1 MGTVDN
7 NFDVLQ
13 TWNKSTGEDEWDNGQ
28 LRPRYDR
35 YQWRDYYRNKIG
47 GDPPRYQLWKN
58 DRWGYETFVRASMEA
73 DKQNMITA
81 ALAAEKRVSERA
93 AAKAN
98 AW

>member
-7 NFDVLQ
+7 NFTVLQ
-13 TWNKSTGEDEWDNGQ
+13 SWNKHTGEDMWENG
-28 LRPRYDR
+28 RSVPRYDK

-58 DRWGYETFVRASMEA
+58 DRWTYETFVRASMEA
-73 DKQNMITA
+73 DLEQMIDA
-81 ALAAEKRVSERA
+81 ALAAEKRVAARA